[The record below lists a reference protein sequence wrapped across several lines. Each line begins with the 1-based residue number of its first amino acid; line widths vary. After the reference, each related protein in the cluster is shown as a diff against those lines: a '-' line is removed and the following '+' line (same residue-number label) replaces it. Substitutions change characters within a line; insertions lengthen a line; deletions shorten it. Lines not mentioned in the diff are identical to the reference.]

1 MKCLAI
7 TKGWTRCKNNTETK
21 GLFCYVH
28 RGWLWRA
35 IIAVVTAIGFIVA
48 LLAGLSQIFD
58 ATLPN
63 PLATPIPTA
72 TMTPTPLPPLTQ
84 FGNPIFN
91 ISFSTRGDG
100 NCNDYDASKLGYD
113 TSRKTYYI
121 VPNTGFVAV
130 CHKDDKLAPEGILQT
145 TAFPDEDSDYFG
157 YAVFFGWG
165 GNGKKTTEACGF
177 GIRKNKTKTEAIF
190 VQIIGGN
197 WGNPITKELND
208 FTLDTN
214 PHSVRMILYPSG
226 RAIGYLDGNYVFEHS
241 FVECETGP
249 VGMIAYGPGQIK
261 INFTSLKLFALP

>member
-1 MKCLAI
+1 MSKRKPNNQQALQP
-7 TKGWTRCKNNTETK
+7 KKENNTAIP
-21 GLFCYVH
+21 V
-28 RGWLWRA
+28 A
-35 IIAVVTAIGFIVA
+35 IIGAVALVFVAVIGLLGNIIGPIGPKVIEATQTAQSKREALAQTPTAIS
-48 LLAGLSQIFD
+48 L
-58 ATLPN
+58 
-63 PLATPIPTA
+63 
-72 TMTPTPLPPLTQ
+72 
-84 FGNPIFN
+84 GNKFFEIN
-91 ISFSTRGDG
+91 FSTRGDG
-100 NCNDYDASKLGYD
+100 NCNDYDANKLGYD

-130 CHKDDKLAPEGILQT
+130 CHKDDKLAPEGIIQT

-165 GNGKKTTEACGF
+165 GSEKKTTDACGF
-177 GIRKNKTKTEAIF
+177 GVRKNKTKTEAIF

-214 PHSVRMILYPSG
+214 PHSVRMVLYPSG